1 MALKYFITSKLIFL
15 LTSLPKSQYN
25 AASPRFDIFFI
36 MPCYTSTIK
45 TMEINI
51 NCDLGEK
58 SKHHSNK
65 NDPDLLDIVNS
76 ANVACGFH
84 AGDVETMHQV
94 VQISKKNGVSVGAHP
109 SFNDPENF
117 GRERMD
123 LSSSEI
129 RKLIID
135 QYEILQNIALNHNDE
150 VSHIKPH
157 GALNNMAC
165 EDIELS
171 MTLANVIKEIDKDLI
186 YLVPT
191 GSKMEE
197 AAKKLDMKIACEIFA
212 DRNYEDDGNLV
223 SRKKP
228 HALIT
233 NPEEAKK
240 HVLNMVKNQAINCH
254 SGKQIPCEIDSV
266 CIHGDN
272 LSSLAT
278 AKSIKD
284 NLIENKL
291 KLKPLNKMEKFIK

>member
-1 MALKYFITSKLIFL
+1 MLYL
-15 LTSLPKSQYN
+15 
-25 AASPRFDIFFI
+25 
-36 MPCYTSTIK
+36 TIK

-65 NDPDLLDIVNS
+65 HDPELLKIVNS

-84 AGDVETMHQV
+84 AGDEDTMDQV
-94 VQISKKNGVSVGAHP
+94 VQISKDNGVSIGAHP

-117 GRERMD
+117 GRKRIN
-123 LSSSEI
+123 LSSLEI
-129 RKLIID
+129 KKLIID
-135 QYEILQNIALNHNDE
+135 QYEILQNIASKHNE
-150 VSHIKPH
+150 NVSHIKPH

-165 EDIELS
+165 EDIELAT
-171 MTLANVIKEIDKDLI
+171 TLAKTIKDISKDII

-191 GSKMEE
+191 GSKMEV
-197 AAKKLDMKIACEIFA
+197 AAKTLNMKIACEIFA

-223 SRKKP
+223 SRKKS

-233 NPEEAKK
+233 DPELARN
-240 HVLNMVKNQAINCH
+240 HVLSMVKNQAINCH

-272 LSSLAT
+272 ESSLEI
-278 AKSIKD
+278 AKSIKK
-284 NLIENKL
+284 NLLENGL
-291 KLKPLNKMEKFIK
+291 KLKTLNTMEKFI

>member
-1 MALKYFITSKLIFL
+1 MLYLE
-15 LTSLPKSQYN
+15 N
-25 AASPRFDIFFI
+25 
-36 MPCYTSTIK
+36 M

-65 NDPDLLDIVNS
+65 HDPDLLEIVNS
-76 ANVACGFH
+76 ANVACGYH
-84 AGDVETMHQV
+84 AGDEETMDQV
-94 VQISKKNGVSVGAHP
+94 IKISKKNGVSIGAHP

-117 GRERMD
+117 GRERLN
-123 LSSSEI
+123 LSEREI
-129 RKLIID
+129 KKLIVD
-135 QYEILQNIALNHNDE
+135 QYEILQKIALTHGENVTH
-150 VSHIKPH
+150 VKPH

-165 EDIELS
+165 EDIELA
-171 MTLANVIKEIDKDLI
+171 TILAKTIKTINKDLI

-191 GSKMEE
+191 GSKMQE
-197 AAKKLDMKIACEIFA
+197 AAKKLNMKFACEIFA

-223 SRKKP
+223 SRKKS

-240 HVLNMVKNQAINCH
+240 HVLKMVQSQALNCH

-278 AKSIKD
+278 AKSIRS
-284 NLIENKL
+284 NLVENGL
-291 KLKPLNKMEKFIK
+291 KLKTLNKMKKFK

>member
-1 MALKYFITSKLIFL
+1 MSI
-15 LTSLPKSQYN
+15 
-25 AASPRFDIFFI
+25 
-36 MPCYTSTIK
+36 
-45 TMEINI
+45 EINI

-65 NDPDLLDIVNS
+65 HDPDLLEIVNS

-84 AGDVETMHQV
+84 AGDDESMNQV
-94 VQISKKNGVSVGAHP
+94 VQISKKNNVSIGAHP

-117 GRERMD
+117 GRKRMN
-123 LSSSEI
+123 LSSAEI

-135 QYEILQNIALNHNDE
+135 QYAILQEIASKHGENVTH
-150 VSHIKPH
+150 VKPH

-165 EDIELS
+165 EDIELAT
-171 MTLANVIKEIDKDLI
+171 TLAKAIKEISKDLI

-197 AAKKLDMKIACEIFA
+197 AAKKLNMKIACEIFA
-212 DRNYEDDGNLV
+212 DRNYEDNGNLV

-233 NPEEAKK
+233 DPEEAKS
-240 HVLNMVKNQAINCH
+240 HVLNMVKNQTINCH
-254 SGKQIPCEIDSV
+254 SGKQIPCEIDSI

-272 LSSLAT
+272 QSSLAT
-278 AKSIKD
+278 ANSIKL
-284 NLIENKL
+284 NLMKNGL
-291 KLKPLNKMEKFIK
+291 DLKPLNKMKKFN

>member
-1 MALKYFITSKLIFL
+1 MT
-15 LTSLPKSQYN
+15 
-25 AASPRFDIFFI
+25 
-36 MPCYTSTIK
+36 CYTSCNK

-65 NDPDLLDIVNS
+65 YDPDLLNIVNS
-76 ANVACGFH
+76 ANVACGYH
-84 AGDVETMHQV
+84 AGDDESMNQV
-94 VQISKKNGVSVGAHP
+94 VEISKKNGVSVGAHP

-117 GRERMD
+117 GRKRMN
-123 LSSSEI
+123 LSSTEI

-135 QYEILQNIALNHNDE
+135 QYAILQEIASKHGE
-150 VSHIKPH
+150 SVTHIKPH

-165 EDIELS
+165 EDIELATIIAKS
-171 MTLANVIKEIDKDLI
+171 IYEISKDLI

-197 AAKKLDMKIACEIFA
+197 AAKKLNMKIACEIFA

-228 HALIT
+228 NALIT
-233 NPEEAKK
+233 DPEEAKK
-240 HVLNMVKNQAINCH
+240 HVLSMVKNQALNCF

-272 LSSLAT
+272 ESSLAT
-278 AKSIKD
+278 AKSIRN
-284 NLIENKL
+284 NLINNGL
-291 KLKPLNKMEKFIK
+291 NLKPLNKMEKFI

>member
-1 MALKYFITSKLIFL
+1 
-15 LTSLPKSQYN
+15 
-25 AASPRFDIFFI
+25 
-36 MPCYTSTIK
+36 
-45 TMEINI
+45 MEINI

-58 SKHHSNK
+58 SKHHSNVH
-65 NDPDLLDIVNS
+65 DPDLLKIVNS
-76 ANVACGFH
+76 ANVACGYH
-84 AGDVETMHQV
+84 AGDDETMNQV
-94 VQISKKNGVSVGAHP
+94 ITISKKNGVSIGAHP

-117 GRERMD
+117 GRSRIS
-123 LSSSEI
+123 LSQNEI

-135 QYEILQNIALNHNDE
+135 QYEILQNIATKHNEE

-171 MTLANVIKEIDKDLI
+171 TILAKTIYEINKDLI

-191 GSKMEE
+191 GSKMEI
-197 AAKKLDMKIACEIFA
+197 AAKKLGMKIACEIFA

-228 HALIT
+228 NALIT
-233 NPEEAKK
+233 DPEIAKK
-240 HVLNMVKNQAINCH
+240 HVLSMVKNQALNCH

-272 LSSLAT
+272 KSSLAT
-278 AKSIKD
+278 AISIRNDLLD
-284 NLIENKL
+284 NGL
-291 KLKPLNKMEKFIK
+291 KLVALNKMEKFK

>member
-1 MALKYFITSKLIFL
+1 
-15 LTSLPKSQYN
+15 
-25 AASPRFDIFFI
+25 
-36 MPCYTSTIK
+36 
-45 TMEINI
+45 MEINI

-65 NDPDLLDIVNS
+65 YDPDLLEIVNS
-76 ANVACGFH
+76 ANIACGYH
-84 AGDVETMHQV
+84 AGDEETMNQV
-94 VQISKKNGVSVGAHP
+94 IEISKKNGVSIGAHP

-117 GRERMD
+117 GRERMN

-129 RKLIID
+129 KKLITD
-135 QYEILQNIALNHNDE
+135 QYEILQKIALKHGEN

-165 EDIELS
+165 EDIELA
-171 MTLANVIKEIDKDLI
+171 TVLAKTIKDINKDLI

-191 GSKMEE
+191 GSKMQE
-197 AAKKLDMKIACEIFA
+197 AAKKLDMKFACEIFA

-233 NPEEAKK
+233 DAEQAKK
-240 HVLNMVKNQAINCH
+240 HVLKMVKTQSLNCH

-278 AKSIKD
+278 AKSIKE
-284 NLIENKL
+284 NLAENGLEL
-291 KLKPLNKMEKFIK
+291 KTLNNMKKFI

>member
-1 MALKYFITSKLIFL
+1 
-15 LTSLPKSQYN
+15 
-25 AASPRFDIFFI
+25 
-36 MPCYTSTIK
+36 
-45 TMEINI
+45 MEINI

-65 NDPDLLDIVNS
+65 YDPDLLEIVNS
-76 ANVACGFH
+76 ANVACGYH
-84 AGDVETMHQV
+84 AGDEETMNQV
-94 VQISKKNGVSVGAHP
+94 IRISKKNGVSIGAHP

-117 GRERMD
+117 GRERMN

-129 RKLIID
+129 KQLITD
-135 QYEILQNIALNHNDE
+135 QYELLQKIALKHEEN
-150 VSHIKPH
+150 VTHIKPH

-165 EDIELS
+165 EDIELA
-171 MTLANVIKEIDKDLI
+171 TVLAQTIKDIDKELI

-191 GSKMEE
+191 GSKMQE
-197 AAKKLDMKIACEIFA
+197 AAKKLDMKFACEIFA

-233 NPEEAKK
+233 DPEQAKK
-240 HVLNMVKNQAINCH
+240 HVLKMVQTQSLNCH

-278 AKSIKD
+278 AKSIKE
-284 NLIENKL
+284 NLAENGLEL
-291 KLKPLNKMEKFIK
+291 KTLNKMKKFI